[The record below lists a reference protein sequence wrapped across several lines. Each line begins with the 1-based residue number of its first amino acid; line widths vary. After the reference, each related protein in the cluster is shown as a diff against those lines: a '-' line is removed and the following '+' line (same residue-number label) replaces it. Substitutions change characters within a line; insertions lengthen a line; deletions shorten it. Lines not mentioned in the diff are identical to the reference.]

1 MNNLDGHKGKKPT
14 KIELEQK
21 VLELQSIVNT
31 IIPEEKKQEILE
43 AQLNALKEE
52 RARSLMMGFEVANQM
67 LIDYADGHSFEEVVD
82 FCKKDIEQK
91 SVMESMVSGV
101 KVADEYDKAIEE
113 FKEKV

>member
-14 KIELEQK
+14 KSELEQK

-52 RARSLMMGFEVANQM
+52 
-67 LIDYADGHSFEEVVD
+67 VVD
-82 FCKKDIEQK
+82 FCKKNIEQK

-101 KVADEYDKAIEE
+101 KVTDEYDKAVEE